1 MFWNKLCLNPH
12 SEIINPQLNNM
23 KYHLVIL
30 GCQMNY
36 SDAERIRTVLEKM
49 GFQSTD
55 DEQEANLIGIVACSV
70 RQKAI
75 DKVYTRIYKWNK
87 MKAKRQLV
95 TFVSGCILDAD
106 ETKFAKLFDLLFRM
120 EQLPQLPD
128 LLRQSGV
135 PTSVSAPIL
144 TDDELENERTD
155 FWHVEPTYSSQI
167 EAFIPI
173 QNGCNKFC
181 TYCAVPYT
189 RGREVSRP
197 SGEIIDELKALV
209 ERGNKVIT
217 LLGQNVNS
225 YGLDKKGEE
234 ISFAQLLEQIG
245 EYGNTSG
252 KEFWVYFT
260 SPHPHDMTD
269 DVIEMV
275 AKYPVLGKQIHL
287 PLQSGDDEVLK
298 KMNRRY
304 TVDDYMKIVKI
315 IREKLPTATLFTD
328 IIVGFNGETEEQF
341 QNTVQAVKDARY
353 NMIFAAMY
361 SPRPGAKS
369 ATWEDDVPHKEK
381 SRRHQELNKALTA
394 ISLEENEKM
403 VGKTIRVIVESE
415 DSRMDGALRG
425 KSEGRLIVRILNA
438 PEALI
443 GEFVNV
449 TITEAA
455 QMSMTGVLANG

>member
-1 MFWNKLCLNPH
+1 M
-12 SEIINPQLNNM
+12 
-23 KYHLVIL
+23 
-30 GCQMNY
+30 
-36 SDAERIRTVLEKM
+36 
-49 GFQSTD
+49 
-55 DEQEANLIGIVACSV
+55 
-70 RQKAI
+70 
-75 DKVYTRIYKWNK
+75 
-87 MKAKRQLV
+87 
-95 TFVSGCILDAD
+95 
-106 ETKFAKLFDLLFRM
+106 
-120 EQLPQLPD
+120 
-128 LLRQSGV
+128 
-135 PTSVSAPIL
+135 
-144 TDDELENERTD
+144 
-155 FWHVEPTYSSQI
+155 
-167 EAFIPI
+167 
-173 QNGCNKFC
+173 
-181 TYCAVPYT
+181 PYT

-287 PLQSGDDEVLK
+287 PLQSGDGEVLK

-304 TVDDYMKIVKI
+304 SVADYMKIVKT

-403 VGKTIRVIVESE
+403 VGKMIRVIVESE